1 MSDAGEAGRNG
12 DQDPDGYVVYGA
24 PFSLFT
30 RKLEAALRFYG
41 LPFRSEPAG
50 IRGDGEAQTRAATHQ
65 IPVLQT
71 PENWM
76 IADTTPILELLD
88 ARVPARRLF
97 PAGPLGVLVHVV
109 EEVLDEWF
117 ARTMVHFRW
126 HYAEN
131 TRHIISGFLGRELS
145 LEEAQQHPVAQW
157 GPRACRATG
166 TESESQQRFVETEYL
181 GLLEALDQQLGGTRY
196 VLGDRPTAADAILLG
211 GLRAHTNADPYPDL
225 SGTPRVTAWDEKNAD
240 PWDGE
245 GALARFPESTAVAR
259 QVLAIGRDQYRPFV
273 LGNAAA
279 LAAGKKAFEAET
291 YGERVSYLARPYPE
305 QSRRMVQR
313 RIALQ
318 LDAGARAQVA
328 AWLEEHGLADVFM
341 PS

>member
-1 MSDAGEAGRNG
+1 MGETAGTGQTSQ
-12 DQDPDGYVVYGA
+12 QDPDAYVLYGGG
-24 PFSLFT
+24 FSLFT

-41 LPFRSEPAG
+41 LPFRMETAG
-50 IRGDGEAQTRAATHQ
+50 IREGGEAQTRAATHQ
-65 IPVLQT
+65 IPVLHT
-71 PENWM
+71 PEDWM
-76 IADTTPILELLD
+76 VADTTPILELLD

-131 TRHIISGFLGRELS
+131 TRHIVSSFMGRELG

-166 TESESQQRFVETEYL
+166 TESETQQRFVETEYF
-181 GLLEALDQQLGGTRY
+181 GLLDVLDRQLGKTRY
-196 VLGDRPTAADAILLG
+196 ALGDRPTAVDTILLG
-211 GLRAHTNADPYPDL
+211 GLRAHTNADPVPDL
-225 SGTPRVTAWDEKNAD
+225 SGTPRVTAWDENKAD
-240 PWDGE
+240 PWDGQ
-245 GALARFPESTAVAR
+245 GALAAFPESTPVA
-259 QVLAIGRDQYRPFV
+259 QHVLAIGRDQYRPFV
-273 LGNAAA
+273 LGNAEA
-279 LAAGKKAFEAET
+279 LAAGKKAFEAQT
-291 YGERVSYLARPYPE
+291 YGEGVSYLARPYPE

-318 LDAGARAQVA
+318 LDEARRSQVG
-328 AWLEEHGLADVFM
+328 AWLEQCGLADVFM
-341 PS
+341 P